1 MGDTFRGL
9 ITWPARYLTRHIRV
23 LFLAVIQP
31 RRYYYYYYYYY
42 YYHYYY
48 YYYKRFQCYQEP
60 ILLIASYTLLEP
72 GPIHGPEV
80 PGEFFI

>member
-1 MGDTFRGL
+1 MGDALSVPF
-9 ITWPARYLTRHIRV
+9 IV
-23 LFLAVIQP
+23 SC
-31 RRYYYYYYYYY
+31 
-42 YYHYYY
+42 YY

-80 PGEFFI
+80 PGEFYI